1 MEKTYTTMQVAK
13 MFGKEPKEI
22 TARIKKGGIK
32 GVTVS
37 ETDEGFTYI
46 LSDTTVNQLGALY
59 GLVPKYEAAEE
70 SKLTSMYNI
79 DGKAFKEVLAKSG
92 YRASVVSKA
101 IGKADNYISNCCD
114 RNRLNSEVASEIQRI
129 FGIDATKYIM
139 KLEIKAEEPKVEQLI
154 DHKDIGETMRGAVYN
169 GMIDA
174 ILMTLKD
181 DTIRKMMIRILED
194 EQVQNI
200 FQKVLF
206 RAIDGANNKG
216 RSHAG
221 LIPQNGVKR

>member
-70 SKLTSMYNI
+70 TKGKQIINI
-79 DGKAFKEVLAKSG
+79 DGKAFKEALTKSG

-101 IGKADNYISNCCD
+101 IGKADNYITICCD
-114 RNRLNSEVASEIQRI
+114 RNRLNSEVAAEIQRI
-129 FGIDATKYIM
+129 FGIDASKYIL
-139 KLEIKAEEPKVEQLI
+139 KDEPKEEPKIEKVL

-174 ILMTLKD
+174 ILMTLKE

>member
-70 SKLTSMYNI
+70 SKLTRMYNI
-79 DGKAFKEVLAKSG
+79 DGKAFKDALAKSG

-101 IGKADNYISNCCD
+101 IGKGDNYISNCCD
-114 RNRLNSEVASEIQRI
+114 RNRLNSEVTSEIQRI
-129 FGIDATKYIM
+129 FGIDATKYIL
-139 KLEIKAEEPKVEQLI
+139 KEEPKEEPKVEQVV
-154 DHKDIGETMRGAVYN
+154 DHKDIGETMRAAVYN

-174 ILMTLKD
+174 ILMTLKE

>member
-1 MEKTYTTMQVAK
+1 MEKTYTAMQVAK

-70 SKLTSMYNI
+70 SKLASMYNI
-79 DGKAFKEVLAKSG
+79 DGKAFKEALNKCG
-92 YRASVVSKA
+92 YRAAVVSKA
-101 IGKADNYISNCCD
+101 IGKNENYVSNCCD
-114 RNRLNSEVASEIQRI
+114 RNRMNADAASEIQRI
-129 FGIDATKYIM
+129 FGIDATKYTL
-139 KLEIKAEEPKVEQLI
+139 KEEPKEEPKVEQVV
-154 DHKDIGETMRGAVYN
+154 DHKDIGETMRAAVYN

-174 ILMTLKD
+174 ILMTLKE

>member
-79 DGKAFKEVLAKSG
+79 DGKAFKEVLNKCG
-92 YRASVVSKA
+92 YRAAVVSKA
-101 IGKADNYISNCCD
+101 IGKNETYVSNCCD
-114 RNRLNSEVASEIQRI
+114 RNRMNADAASEIQRI
-129 FGIDATKYIM
+129 FGIDATKYIL
-139 KLEIKAEEPKVEQLI
+139 KEEPKEELKVEQLI
-154 DHKDIGETMRGAVYN
+154 DHKDIGETMRAAVYN

-174 ILMTLKD
+174 ILMTLKE

>member
-70 SKLTSMYNI
+70 SKLTRMYNI
-79 DGKAFKEVLAKSG
+79 DGKAFKDALAKSG

-101 IGKADNYISNCCD
+101 IGKGDNYISNCCD

-129 FGIDATKYIM
+129 FGIDATKYIL
-139 KLEIKAEEPKVEQLI
+139 KEEPKEEPKVEQVV
-154 DHKDIGETMRGAVYN
+154 DHKDIGETMRAAVYN

-174 ILMTLKD
+174 ILMTLKE

>member
-1 MEKTYTTMQVAK
+1 MEKTYTTLQVAK

-79 DGKAFKEVLAKSG
+79 DGKAFKEVLNKCG
-92 YRASVVSKA
+92 YRAAVVSKA
-101 IGKADNYISNCCD
+101 IGKNENYVSNCCD
-114 RNRLNSEVASEIQRI
+114 RNRMNADAASEIQRI
-129 FGIDATKYIM
+129 FGIDATKYIL
-139 KLEIKAEEPKVEQLI
+139 KEEPKEEPKVEQVV
-154 DHKDIGETMRGAVYN
+154 DHKDIGETMRAAVYN

-174 ILMTLKD
+174 ILMTLKE

>member
-1 MEKTYTTMQVAK
+1 MEKTYTAMQVAK

-79 DGKAFKEVLAKSG
+79 DGKAFKEVLNKCG
-92 YRASVVSKA
+92 YRAAVVSKA
-101 IGKADNYISNCCD
+101 IGKNETYVSNCCD
-114 RNRLNSEVASEIQRI
+114 RNRMNADAASEIQRI
-129 FGIDATKYIM
+129 FGIDATKYIL
-139 KLEIKAEEPKVEQLI
+139 KEEPKEEPKVEQLI
-154 DHKDIGETMRGAVYN
+154 DHKDIGETMRAAVYN

-174 ILMTLKD
+174 ILMTLKE

>member
-59 GLVPKYEAAEE
+59 GLAPKYEAAEE

-79 DGKAFKEVLAKSG
+79 DGKAFKEVLNKCG
-92 YRASVVSKA
+92 YRAAVVSKA
-101 IGKADNYISNCCD
+101 IGKNETYVSNCCD
-114 RNRLNSEVASEIQRI
+114 RNRMNADAASEIQRI
-129 FGIDATKYIM
+129 FGIDATKYIL
-139 KLEIKAEEPKVEQLI
+139 KEEPKEEPKVEQLI
-154 DHKDIGETMRGAVYN
+154 DHKGIGETMRAAVYN

-174 ILMTLKD
+174 ILMTLKE

>member
-59 GLVPKYEAAEE
+59 GLVQKYEAAEE

-79 DGKAFKEVLAKSG
+79 DGKAFKEVLNKCG
-92 YRASVVSKA
+92 YRAAVVSKA
-101 IGKADNYISNCCD
+101 IGKNETYVSNCCD
-114 RNRLNSEVASEIQRI
+114 RNRMNADAASEIQRI
-129 FGIDATKYIM
+129 FGIDATKYIL
-139 KLEIKAEEPKVEQLI
+139 KEEPKEEPKVEQVV
-154 DHKDIGETMRGAVYN
+154 DHKDIGETMRAAVYN

-174 ILMTLKD
+174 ILMTLKE

>member
-1 MEKTYTTMQVAK
+1 MEKKYTAAQVAL

-32 GVTVS
+32 GVEVS
-37 ETDEGFTYI
+37 ETEDGFVYLLTEK
-46 LSDTTVNQLGALY
+46 TVDQFGALY
-59 GLVPKYEAAEE
+59 GLVPKYEAVEE
-70 SKLTSMYNI
+70 QKIKRVYII
-79 DGKAFKEVLAKSG
+79 DGKAFKDALTKAG

-114 RNRLNSEVASEIQRI
+114 RNRINAEAANEVQRI
-129 FGIDATKYIM
+129 FGVDATKYVV
-139 KLEIKAEEPKVEQLI
+139 KDESAEPKVEKTV

-174 ILMTLKD
+174 ILMTLKE
-181 DTIRKMMIRILED
+181 DTVRKMVLRILED
-194 EQVQNI
+194 ETVQNTI
-200 FQKVLF
+200 QKVLF
-206 RAIDGANNKG
+206 RAIDGSLNKG
-216 RSHAG
+216 RSMHAG

>member
-79 DGKAFKEVLAKSG
+79 DGKAFKEVLNKCG
-92 YRASVVSKA
+92 YRAAVVSKA
-101 IGKADNYISNCCD
+101 IGKNETYVSNCCD
-114 RNRLNSEVASEIQRI
+114 RNRMNADAASEIQRI
-129 FGIDATKYIM
+129 FGIDATKYIL
-139 KLEIKAEEPKVEQLI
+139 KEEPKEEPKVEQLI
-154 DHKDIGETMRGAVYN
+154 DHKDIGETMRAAVYN

-174 ILMTLKD
+174 ILMTLKE

>member
-1 MEKTYTTMQVAK
+1 MEKTYTAMQVAK

-70 SKLTSMYNI
+70 SKLASMYNI
-79 DGKAFKEVLAKSG
+79 DGKAFKEVLNKCG
-92 YRASVVSKA
+92 YRAAVVSKA
-101 IGKADNYISNCCD
+101 IGKNENYVSNCCD
-114 RNRLNSEVASEIQRI
+114 RNRMNADAASEIQRI
-129 FGIDATKYIM
+129 FGIDATKYTL
-139 KLEIKAEEPKVEQLI
+139 KEEPKEEPKVEQVV
-154 DHKDIGETMRGAVYN
+154 DHKDIGETMRAAVYN

-174 ILMTLKD
+174 ILMTLKE

>member
-1 MEKTYTTMQVAK
+1 MEKTYTAMQVAK

-79 DGKAFKEVLAKSG
+79 DGKAFKEVLNKCG
-92 YRASVVSKA
+92 YRAAVVSKA
-101 IGKADNYISNCCD
+101 IGKNENYVSNCCD
-114 RNRLNSEVASEIQRI
+114 RNRMNADAASEIQRI
-129 FGIDATKYIM
+129 FGIDATKYIL
-139 KLEIKAEEPKVEQLI
+139 KEEPKEEPKVEQVV
-154 DHKDIGETMRGAVYN
+154 DHKDIGETMRAAVYN

-174 ILMTLKD
+174 ILMTLKE

>member
-79 DGKAFKEVLAKSG
+79 DGKAFKEVLNKCG
-92 YRASVVSKA
+92 YRAAVVSKA
-101 IGKADNYISNCCD
+101 IGKNENYVSNCCD
-114 RNRLNSEVASEIQRI
+114 RNRMNADAASEIQRI
-129 FGIDATKYIM
+129 FGIDATKYIL
-139 KLEIKAEEPKVEQLI
+139 KEEPKEEPKVEQVV
-154 DHKDIGETMRGAVYN
+154 DHKDIGETMRAAVYN

-174 ILMTLKD
+174 ILMTLKE

>member
-1 MEKTYTTMQVAK
+1 MEKTYTAMQVAK

-79 DGKAFKEVLAKSG
+79 DGKAFKEVLNKCG
-92 YRASVVSKA
+92 YRAAVVSKA
-101 IGKADNYISNCCD
+101 IGKNENYVSNCCD
-114 RNRLNSEVASEIQRI
+114 RNRMNADAASEIQRI
-129 FGIDATKYIM
+129 FGIDATKYTL
-139 KLEIKAEEPKVEQLI
+139 KEEPKEEPKVEQVV
-154 DHKDIGETMRGAVYN
+154 DHKDIGETMRAAVYN

-174 ILMTLKD
+174 ILMTLKE

>member
-1 MEKTYTTMQVAK
+1 MEKTYTAMQVAK

-70 SKLTSMYNI
+70 SKLASMYNI
-79 DGKAFKEVLAKSG
+79 DGKAFKEALNKCG
-92 YRASVVSKA
+92 YRAAVVSKA
-101 IGKADNYISNCCD
+101 IGKNENYVSNCCD
-114 RNRLNSEVASEIQRI
+114 RNRMNADAASEIQRI
-129 FGIDATKYIM
+129 FGIDATKYTL
-139 KLEIKAEEPKVEQLI
+139 KEEPKEEPKVEQVV
-154 DHKDIGETMRGAVYN
+154 DHKDIGETMRAAVYN
-169 GMIDA
+169 GMIGA
-174 ILMTLKD
+174 ILMTLKE

>member
-79 DGKAFKEVLAKSG
+79 DGKAFKEALTKSG
-92 YRASVVSKA
+92 YSAAVVSKA
-101 IGKADNYISNCCD
+101 IGKADHYVSNCCD
-114 RNRLNSEVASEIQRI
+114 RNRMNVDAASEIQRI
-129 FGIDATKYIM
+129 FGIDATKYIH
-139 KLEIKAEEPKVEQLI
+139 KEEPKEEPKVEQVV

-174 ILMTLKD
+174 ILMTLKE